1 MQLKSRY
8 KQQSFLSIVAQ
19 SLVLGLN
26 GSYVTLKIRVVEW
39 PRAALHSLALELIL
53 LSAITYYSSCSC
65 MQESLIRNYLCI
77 QSCISA

>member
-1 MQLKSRY
+1 MIILQLKSRY

-39 PRAALHSLALELIL
+39 ARGATLFSP
-53 LSAITYYSSCSC
+53 
-65 MQESLIRNYLCI
+65 
-77 QSCISA
+77 